1 MARYCAACGTEV
13 EDTAVF
19 CPTCGQPIDQE
30 QEAQIPA
37 APEWPDQ
44 VAADA
49 PAPERRL
56 HPRAD
61 RGLNEHEHA
70 EVDRDAWVEE
80 PTRVGEPA
88 AVERAEPPPAIP
100 PRGPRPERHRTAP
113 SLNLPLTMPLMLSG
127 WLIGVGALLA
137 AIGVLISLFGRTVSP
152 IDLVVLILLLGIAA
166 TVFFSSRM
174 PDIPNLRLAIL
185 GVMLVGFG
193 MALDRVGIGGAG
205 IGELL
210 FFFGTAAGGIG
221 AVIVELGRDQPLGGR
236 QS

>member
-1 MARYCAACGTEV
+1 
-13 EDTAVF
+13 
-19 CPTCGQPIDQE
+19 
-30 QEAQIPA
+30 
-37 APEWPDQ
+37 
-44 VAADA
+44 
-49 PAPERRL
+49 
-56 HPRAD
+56 
-61 RGLNEHEHA
+61 
-70 EVDRDAWVEE
+70 
-80 PTRVGEPA
+80 
-88 AVERAEPPPAIP
+88 
-100 PRGPRPERHRTAP
+100 
-113 SLNLPLTMPLMLSG
+113 MPLMLSG